1 MIKFFEVLMLVIVI
15 ISVLFVLKGTDKEK
29 RWCMMLYGTSG
40 LLFIIGWVADHFI
53 TRL

>member
-29 RWCMMLYGTSG
+29 RWCMMLYATSG

-53 TRL
+53 TKL